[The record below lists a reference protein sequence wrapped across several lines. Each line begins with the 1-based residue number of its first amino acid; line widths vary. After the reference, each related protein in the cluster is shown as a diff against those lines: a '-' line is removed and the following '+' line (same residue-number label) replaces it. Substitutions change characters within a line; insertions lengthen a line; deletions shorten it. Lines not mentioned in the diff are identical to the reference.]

1 MGAMR
6 PLLFAL
12 LFMSFALPA
21 RAQQTADP
29 PPDIL
34 QIYVDAVK
42 PGKMPEY
49 SRIENE
55 AAALCARASTWPYMA
70 MESKSG
76 PQEVWFLSGFDSYAA
91 MESSD
96 QPFLRNSAL
105 SADLNRLMEG
115 KTNLVSDPHTIFL
128 RYRGDLSRNR
138 GLVPPQTRFFIVSVV
153 KIHRGHEQEYEQSQL
168 LLRSARERAGTVDN
182 RAVYQVLSGIPD
194 DTYITFQPH
203 RSFRSAG
210 STLDSLLDY
219 DDLDDGVR
227 GRLRE
232 LQAASIVSTETFIF
246 SINPSIS
253 NHEGEWIADD
263 PEFWKASPPLQRQ
276 GAKK

>member
-1 MGAMR
+1 MR
-6 PLLFAL
+6 PLLSAL
-12 LFMSFALPA
+12 LFVSLALPA
-21 RAQQTADP
+21 RTQQATDA

-42 PGKMPEY
+42 PGKMAEY
-49 SRIENE
+49 NKIENE
-55 AAALCARASTWPYMA
+55 AAAACARASTWPYLA
-70 MESKSG
+70 MEAKTG
-76 PQEVWFLSGFDSYAA
+76 PQEVWYVSGFDSYAA

-96 QPFLRNSAL
+96 QPFLRNAAL
-105 SADLNRLMEG
+105 AADLNRLMDA
-115 KTNLVSDPHTIFL
+115 KTNLVADPHTIFL
-128 RYRGDLSRNR
+128 RYREDLSRNR
-138 GLVPPQTRFFIVSVV
+138 GLIPGETRFFVVSVV
-153 KIHRGHEQEYEQSQL
+153 KVRPGHAQEYENSQL
-168 LLRSARERAGTVDN
+168 LLRSARERSGTVDN

-194 DTYITFQPH
+194 DTYISFLPH
-203 RSFRSAG
+203 RTFRSAA

-219 DDLDDGVR
+219 DDLDDSVR

-253 NHEGEWIADD
+253 NPEGEWIADD

>member
-1 MGAMR
+1 MR
-6 PLLFAL
+6 PLLSAL
-12 LFMSFALPA
+12 LFVSLALPA
-21 RAQQTADP
+21 RTQQATDA

-42 PGKMPEY
+42 PGKMAEY
-49 SRIENE
+49 NKIENE
-55 AAALCARASTWPYMA
+55 AAAACARASTWPYLA
-70 MESKSG
+70 MEAKTG
-76 PQEVWFLSGFDSYAA
+76 PQEVWYVSGFDSYAA

-96 QPFLRNSAL
+96 QPFLRNAAL
-105 SADLNRLMEG
+105 AADLNRLMDA
-115 KTNLVSDPHTIFL
+115 KTNLVADPHTIFL
-128 RYRGDLSRNR
+128 RYREDLSRNG
-138 GLVPPQTRFFIVSVV
+138 GLIPGQTRFFVVSVV
-153 KIHRGHEQEYEQSQL
+153 KVRPGHAQEYENSQL
-168 LLRSARERAGTVDN
+168 LLRSARERSGTVDN

-194 DTYITFQPH
+194 DTYISFLPH
-203 RSFRSAG
+203 RTFRSAA

-219 DDLDDGVR
+219 DDLDDSVR

-253 NHEGEWIADD
+253 NPEGEWIADD

>member
-1 MGAMR
+1 MR
-6 PLLFAL
+6 PLFSAL
-12 LFMSFALPA
+12 LFVCFALPA
-21 RAQQTADP
+21 CAQQAADP

-42 PGKMPEY
+42 PGKMAEY
-49 SRIENE
+49 TRIENE
-55 AAALCARASTWPYMA
+55 AATACARASTWPYMA
-70 MESKSG
+70 MEAKTG

-96 QPFLRNSAL
+96 GPFLRNSAL
-105 SADLNRLMEG
+105 SADLNRLMEA

-128 RYRGDLSRNR
+128 RYREDLSRNR
-138 GLVPPQTRFFIVSVV
+138 GLVPAQTRFFVISVV
-153 KIHRGHEQEYEQSQL
+153 KVHLGHEQEYENSQL
-168 LLRSARERAGTVDN
+168 LLRSARERAGTADN
-182 RAVYQVLSGIPD
+182 RVVYQVLSGIPA

-203 RSFRSAG
+203 RSFRSAA

-219 DDLDDGVR
+219 DDLDDSVR

-232 LQAASIVSTETFIF
+232 LQAASISSTETFIF

-253 NHEGEWIADD
+253 NPEGEWIADD

>member
-1 MGAMR
+1 MCAMR
-6 PLLFAL
+6 PLRFAL
-12 LFMSFALPA
+12 LLVSLILPA
-21 RAQQTADP
+21 LAQQAADP

-42 PGKMPEY
+42 PGKMAEY
-49 SRIENE
+49 IKIEAE
-55 AAALCARASTWPYMA
+55 AASACARNSTWPYMA
-70 MESKSG
+70 MEAKTG

-96 QPFLRNSAL
+96 QPFVRNAAL

-138 GLVPPQTRFFIVSVV
+138 GLVPAQTRFYIVSVV
-153 KIHRGHEQEYEQSQL
+153 KVHPGHEQEYEESQL

-182 RAVYQVLSGIPD
+182 RLVYQAISGIPD
-194 DTYITFQPH
+194 DTYITFLPH
-203 RSFRSAG
+203 RSFRSAA

-219 DDLDDGVR
+219 DDLDDSIR
-227 GRLRE
+227 GHLRE
-232 LQAASIVSTETFIF
+232 LQAASIVSTETFVF

-253 NHEGEWIADD
+253 NPEGEWIADD
-263 PEFWKASPPLQRQ
+263 PDFWKASPPLQRQ